1 MNRQEPFLR
10 ESRKISMRRAASII
24 GVSEAIV
31 NHAENGRVD
40 ITPTLITKFVKAY
53 GYEYLQF
60 EQILNGKVDI
70 PEHTLSECIGILKR
84 LTPEKL
90 KTVKTI
96 LESF

>member
-1 MNRQEPFLR
+1 MRQ
-10 ESRKISMRRAASII
+10 AARII

-31 NHAENGRVD
+31 NHVENGRVD

-53 GYEYLQF
+53 GYEFKEF
-60 EQILNGKVDI
+60 EQMLDGKIDI

-84 LTPEKL
+84 LTPDKL